1 MNTLSNEDGDKLEK
15 ASLKDSP
22 LTKKAGRTARCEYC
36 DKVLS
41 SNKNL
46 QRHIERAHLKLKEKC
61 PDCGKSIDKA
71 YLKLHREAVHL
82 KKRKEC
88 QDCGLFFKITYLAS
102 HQRYFC
108 KNKAKVICHLCG
120 QEMLN
125 KNLQKHIRNI
135 HNGKVSKANV
145 QSEYVQCDFCPKR
158 IVKRKRNLERH
169 QAFHRRVFIKALC
182 V

>member
-1 MNTLSNEDGDKLEK
+1 MMEEDMNTLSNEDGDKLEK
-15 ASLKDSP
+15 ASLKDSTS
-22 LTKKAGRTARCEYC
+22 TKKAGRTARCEYC

-46 QRHIERAHLKLKEKC
+46 LRHNERVHLKLKE
-61 PDCGKSIDKA
+61 
-71 YLKLHREAVHL
+71 
-82 KKRKEC
+82 RKEC
-88 QDCGLFFKITYLAS
+88 QDCGLSFKITHLAS

-108 KNKAKVICHLCG
+108 KNKACRKVICHLCG
-120 QEMLN
+120 KEMLN

-135 HNGKVSKANV
+135 HNGKGVKDNV
-145 QSEYVQCDFCPKR
+145 QSEYVQCDLCPKR
-158 IVKRKRNLERH
+158 IVKRKRNMERH